1 MANTTSGTYVF
12 DKNFSIDE
20 VIEEAYERIGVQPV
34 AGNQLRM
41 ARRTLNIMFQEWE
54 IEVFIIGKLVIH
66 LLL

>member
-34 AGNQLRM
+34 AGN
-41 ARRTLNIMFQEWE
+41 
-54 IEVFIIGKLVIH
+54 
-66 LLL
+66 